1 MDEIDNLPTIKELFD
16 KYDTKKKN
24 SLDLPELETLFYD
37 VLINLGEKNPE
48 GRKFEIAKEG
58 LKLFDKNK
66 NGTIEFNEFLDIID
80 FLVLEKGY
88 EL

>member
-48 GRKFEIAKEG
+48 ERKFEIAKEG